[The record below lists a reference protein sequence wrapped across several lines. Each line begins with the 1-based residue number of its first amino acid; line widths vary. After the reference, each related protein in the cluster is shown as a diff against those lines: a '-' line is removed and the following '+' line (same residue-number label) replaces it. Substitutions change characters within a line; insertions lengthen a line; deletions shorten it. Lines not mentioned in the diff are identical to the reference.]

1 MLSGRRRR
9 SARTKTSS
17 APIRDFGSTMA
28 ADIVFIVNPA
38 SANGRMRRRWKTYER
53 AFRQELGTTFAVRTT
68 DHPGHAIDITQA
80 ALGDGAT
87 TIVSV
92 GGDGTLNEVANG
104 FLRHLEDARNTD
116 ARLAV
121 FSVGTGA
128 DFVKTLAM
136 PETPAALAHVIR
148 GRDPRKIDAGI
159 CEFLDRG
166 VRTSRY
172 FVNVAEFGSGGAV
185 VDRVNRSTKILGG
198 RLSFG
203 IAILRTLPPYRNTR
217 VVYESD
223 GDPPKEVVVNDFVVA
238 NGRYF
243 GAGLLPAPAAD
254 LADGLFDVVIFGDI
268 DFKTARRNLPALRRG
283 EHLSLKEVR
292 TVPCPEPAV
301 QTSGE
306 RIDLHAEV
314 VGRPPFR
321 FAGL

>member
-1 MLSGRRRR
+1 
-9 SARTKTSS
+9 
-17 APIRDFGSTMA
+17 MA

-53 AFRQELGTTFAVRTT
+53 AFRRELGTTFAVRTT
-68 DHPGHAIDITQA
+68 DHPGHAIDMTRT
-80 ALGDGAT
+80 ALGEGAT

-92 GGDGTLNEVANG
+92 GGDGTLNEVVNG
-104 FLRHLEDARNTD
+104 YLRHREDARNTD

-136 PETPAALAHVIR
+136 PQTPAALARIIR
-148 GRDPRKIDAGI
+148 DREARKIDAGL
-159 CEFLDRG
+159 CEFLDGGIR
-166 VRTSRY
+166 RMRY

-198 RLSFG
+198 RLSFV
-203 IAILRTLPPYRNTR
+203 IAILRTLPRYRNTR
-217 VVYESD
+217 VVYEAN

-243 GAGLLPAPAAD
+243 GAGLMPAPAAD

-283 EHLSLKEVR
+283 EHVSLKEVTTFR
-292 TVPCPEPAV
+292 CRELTIRSAE
-301 QTSGE
+301 E
-306 RIDLHAEV
+306 MIDLDGEF
-314 VGRPPFR
+314 VGRHPLR
-321 FAGL
+321 FAVVPNALSILAE

>member
-1 MLSGRRRR
+1 
-9 SARTKTSS
+9 
-17 APIRDFGSTMA
+17 MA

-53 AFRQELGTTFAVRTT
+53 AFRRELGATFAVRTT

-80 ALGDGAT
+80 ALGEGAT

-92 GGDGTLNEVANG
+92 GGDGTLNEVVNG
-104 FLRHLEDARNTD
+104 YLRHQGDTRNTD

-136 PETPAALAHVIR
+136 PETPAGLARIIR
-148 GRDPRKIDAGI
+148 DREPRKVDAGL
-159 CEFLDRG
+159 CEFLEGGIR
-166 VRTSRY
+166 RSRY

-198 RLSFG
+198 RISFV
-203 IAILRTLPPYRNTR
+203 IAILRTLPRYRNTR

-223 GDPPKEVVVNDFVVA
+223 GDPAKEVVVNDFVVA

-292 TVPCPEPAV
+292 TFRCRELAIH
-301 QTSGE
+301 SAAE
-306 RIDLHAEV
+306 MIDLDGEF
-314 VGRPPFR
+314 VGCHPVR
-321 FAGL
+321 FAVLPKALSILAA

>member
-1 MLSGRRRR
+1 M
-9 SARTKTSS
+9 T
-17 APIRDFGSTMA
+17 

-38 SANGRMRRRWKTYER
+38 SANGRMRRRWKAYER
-53 AFRQELGTTFAVRTT
+53 AFRRELGTTFAVRTT
-68 DHPGHAIDITQA
+68 DHPGHAVDITQTT
-80 ALGDGAT
+80 LREGAT

-104 FLRHLEDARNTD
+104 FLRHLENARNMD
-116 ARLAV
+116 ACLAV
-121 FSVGTGA
+121 FSEGTGA

-136 PETPAALAHVIR
+136 PETPAGVARIIR
-148 GRDPRKIDAGI
+148 NREPRKIDAGI

-166 VRTSRY
+166 IRRSRY

-198 RLSFG
+198 RLSFV
-203 IAILRTLPPYRNTR
+203 IAILRTLPRYRNTR

-243 GAGLLPAPAAD
+243 GAGLMPAPSAD

-283 EHLSLKEVR
+283 DHLSLKEVSTFR
-292 TVPCPEPAV
+292 CRELAIRA
-301 QTSGE
+301 E
-306 RIDLHAEV
+306 AEMIDLDGEF
-314 VGRPPFR
+314 VGRHPLR
-321 FAGL
+321 FAVLPKALSILAAEEG